1 MISNPSNL
9 ENCKATNIENIQANK
24 GLSWI
29 PWHSEAMK
37 GVSTDETLRGA
48 GSKL

>member
-1 MISNPSNL
+1 
-9 ENCKATNIENIQANK
+9 
-24 GLSWI
+24 
-29 PWHSEAMK
+29 MK